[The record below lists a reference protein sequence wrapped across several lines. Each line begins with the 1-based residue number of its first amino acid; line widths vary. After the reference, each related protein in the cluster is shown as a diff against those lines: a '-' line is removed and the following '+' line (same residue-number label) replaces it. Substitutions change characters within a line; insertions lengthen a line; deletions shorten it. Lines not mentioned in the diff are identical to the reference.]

1 MSLFTHTG
9 CFERRCQRR
18 LFHHQLGLG
27 RVRHSGRPD
36 LGRCQWWTR
45 ESRRH
50 RRHVHHRQA
59 ASDQSGALYD
69 LAGEVSKIFPSNKIC
84 HKILISSSVLGSNFS
99 VGGGIRRIPR
109 SAARLRGE
117 EWKRRRGL
125 LPHSEN
131 GGNMGDLPGGV
142 PDTPGRTG

>member
-9 CFERRCQRR
+9 CFERRRQRR

-50 RRHVHHRQA
+50 RSHVHHRQA
-59 ASDQSGALYD
+59 ASDQGGAIYD
-69 LAGEVSKIFPSNKIC
+69 LAGKCTKIFPSM
-84 HKILISSSVLGSNFS
+84 
-99 VGGGIRRIPR
+99 
-109 SAARLRGE
+109 AR
-117 EWKRRRGL
+117 
-125 LPHSEN
+125 
-131 GGNMGDLPGGV
+131 D
-142 PDTPGRTG
+142 RTMSKWVER